1 MSYRRYSR
9 RHLRQGD
16 IALCEFHQ
24 LRARSGEPRGPG
36 PAEVANEDLPY
47 FGDAQTFEVPVA
59 LPGGNTV
66 VRQLRLWVGT
76 AMVIHQNCEIDYA
89 DSEDSRLLVAPI
101 VSREQWRTGPWAEI
115 ESGSLPSYLYL
126 PEMTSEEAD
135 LLELERPLSA
145 SAVALASTTCL
156 SRGIVKSSR
165 IGTIETDDL
174 PRLQAALVR
183 FFSVR
188 GWGSSEAL
196 QKLEGLRILSATE
209 TSETVAGPAPLSKV
223 ILAGDSGEG
232 DDEITVAWG
241 VRRTGR
247 SM

>member
-1 MSYRRYSR
+1 MPYRRYSR
-9 RHLRQGD
+9 KNIRQGD

-36 PAEVANEDLPY
+36 PADAANEDLPY
-47 FGDAQTFEVPVA
+47 LGEAQTFDVPIA
-59 LPGGNTV
+59 LPDGTTIA
-66 VRQLRLWVGT
+66 RQLRLWVGM

-89 DSEDSRLLVAPI
+89 DAEDSRILVAPI
-101 VSREQWRTGPWAEI
+101 VTRHQWPSGPWEEI
-115 ESGSLPSYLYL
+115 ERGNLPSYFYMG
-126 PEMTSEEAD
+126 EMTPDEARLLD
-135 LLELERPLSA
+135 LDEPLPA
-145 SAVALASTTCL
+145 YAVALASSTCL

-165 IGTIETDDL
+165 LGTIETIDL
-174 PRLQAALVR
+174 PRLQASLVR

-188 GWGSSEAL
+188 GWGSSAAL
-196 QKLEGLRILSATE
+196 QQLVGLRIVSATE
-209 TSETVAGPAPLSKV
+209 TSETVAGPAPLAKV
-223 ILAGDSGEG
+223 ILARDGQD

>member
-1 MSYRRYSR
+1 MPYRRHSR
-9 RHLRQGD
+9 RNIRQGD
-16 IALCEFHQ
+16 IAVCEFHQ

-47 FGDAQTFEVPVA
+47 LGEEQTFEVPVA
-59 LPGGNTV
+59 LPGGTTI

-76 AMVIHQNCEIDYA
+76 AMVIHQNCEIEYA
-89 DSEDSRLLVAPI
+89 DGEDSRLLVAPI
-101 VSREQWRTGPWAEI
+101 VTREQWPSAPWEEI
-115 ESGSLPSYLYL
+115 ERGSLPSYFYL
-126 PEMTSEEAD
+126 PEMTAEEAS
-135 LLELERPLSA
+135 LLEVDEPLPA
-145 SAVALASTTCL
+145 AAVALASTTCM

-165 IGTIETDDL
+165 IGTIETEDL
-174 PRLQAALVR
+174 PGLQEALVR

-196 QKLEGLRILSATE
+196 QKLEGLRIVSAAE

-223 ILAGDSGEG
+223 ILAGDGDG